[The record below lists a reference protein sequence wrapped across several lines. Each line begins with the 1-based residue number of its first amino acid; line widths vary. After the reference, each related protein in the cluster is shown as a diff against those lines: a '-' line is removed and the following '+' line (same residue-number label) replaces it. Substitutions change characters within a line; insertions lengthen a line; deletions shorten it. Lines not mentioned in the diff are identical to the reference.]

1 MTLRYTIRTAFRSLK
16 TNRSR
21 SFLTILGIVIG
32 ITAIILIASLG
43 QGAQDLILAQVQ
55 GLGSKTIVVRPG
67 KEPKGP
73 SDTAQFFSDSLKE
86 RELEALKKKS
96 NVPTM
101 SNIVPIVIGAASASY
116 GTETYSLSVFGISD
130 GLQNIFDL
138 DTEPGGM
145 FLSDDDVR
153 AKALVVVLGSKAKEE
168 LFGDDEAVG
177 QKIKIKNHTYRV
189 IGVIPKKGASLINFD
204 NVALV
209 PYTTVQQYILG
220 QKHFTEFIIEANSEA
235 NIDRTVQDIKYTLRE
250 LHNISDSSE
259 DDFYVETQAEVAKS
273 LGTIT
278 DVLTIFLASVAGIS
292 LFVAGIGIMNI
303 MLVSV
308 TERTREIGLR
318 KALGA
323 TEKNILTQF
332 LFESIALT
340 GVGGLIGVILGTS
353 LSMLI
358 SAVLSNTLGLD
369 WAFTFPYKA
378 AVIGIVVSALVGLV
392 FGLYPARQ
400 ASRKSPIE
408 ALRYE

>member
-1 MTLRYTIRTAFRSLK
+1 MRLQYTVKTALRGLQV
-16 TNRSR
+16 NRSR
-21 SFLTILGIVIG
+21 SILTILGIVIG
-32 ITAIILIASLG
+32 ITAIILISSLG
-43 QGAQDLILAQVQ
+43 QGAQDLILSQVQ

-67 KEPKGP
+67 KQPKGP

-86 RELEALKKKS
+86 RELEAVKKKS
-96 NVPTM
+96 NVPTLA
-101 SNIVPIVIGAASASY
+101 NIVPVVIGAASASY
-116 GTETYSLSVFGISD
+116 GSETYSLSVFGVSD

-138 DTEPGGM
+138 DTEVGGM
-145 FLSDDDVR
+145 FLTDDDVR
-153 AKALVVVLGSKAKEE
+153 TKALVVVLGSKAKEE
-168 LFGDDEAVG
+168 LFGENEAVG
-177 QKIKIKNHTYRV
+177 QKIKIKNQTFRV

-204 NVALV
+204 NVALI
-209 PYTTVQQYILG
+209 PYTTVQQYVLG
-220 QKHFTEFIIEANSEA
+220 QKHFTEFIVEAQTEADIE
-235 NIDRTVQDIKYTLRE
+235 RTVQDLKYTLRE
-250 LHNISDSSE
+250 LHNISDPSE
-259 DDFYVETQAEVAKS
+259 DDFYIETQAEVAKS

-318 KALGA
+318 KAIGA

-332 LFESIALT
+332 LFESMALT
-340 GVGGLIGVILGTS
+340 GVGGIIGVILGTT

-358 SAVLSNTLGLD
+358 SMILSSSLGLN
-369 WAFTFPYKA
+369 WAFTFPFKA
-378 AVIGIVVSALVGLV
+378 AFIGIVVSALVGLV
-392 FGLYPARQ
+392 FGLYPARE